1 MNNRSTTVTVLGRHR
16 VYRIVGNVFQPQIRI
31 VSSDLNSCPKI
42 AREDADLTSMMR
54 IVLDEIREHVD
65 RTARHS
71 FTRAWRA
78 ANAISNRGAS

>member
-1 MNNRSTTVTVLGRHR
+1 M
-16 VYRIVGNVFQPQIRI
+16 PQ
-31 VSSDLNSCPKI
+31 I

-71 FTRAWRA
+71 FHSGLTRQRNLEQARELFRRV
-78 ANAISNRGAS
+78 IRELPGARR